1 MSSAKRNPPT
11 VASGGG
17 LENSLPKTSG
27 IKHMTYTLS
36 AAEAQYLFLIHHR
49 RVPASIAHIIA
60 SLAFPEAAR

>member
-1 MSSAKRNPPT
+1 
-11 VASGGG
+11 
-17 LENSLPKTSG
+17 
-27 IKHMTYTLS
+27 MTYTLS